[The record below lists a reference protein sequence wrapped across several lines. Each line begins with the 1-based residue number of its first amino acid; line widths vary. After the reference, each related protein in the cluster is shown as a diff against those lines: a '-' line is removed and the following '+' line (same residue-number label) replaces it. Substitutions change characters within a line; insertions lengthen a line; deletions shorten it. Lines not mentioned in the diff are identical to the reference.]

1 VARILVVD
9 DDPLFLAIMSRSLE
23 KARHDIVTATDV
35 DKAIELFGQ
44 LEIDALVCP
53 LIMAKAGLQLIREAR
68 HQSATVAIIAL
79 TGGRGPS
86 HTVNNDIVM
95 MAQAVGADV
104 VIRRPFE
111 VHDFI
116 ATVEGTIA
124 ARTQENT
131 AAAAG

>member
-1 VARILVVD
+1 MARILVVD

-35 DKAIELFGQ
+35 AKAIELFGQ
-44 LEIDALVCP
+44 LECDALVCP
-53 LIMAKAGLQLIREAR
+53 LIMAKAGLQLIRDAR
-68 HQSATVAIIAL
+68 HQSATIAIIAL

-95 MAQAVGADV
+95 MAEAVGADAV
-104 VIRRPFE
+104 MRRPFE

-116 ATVEGTIA
+116 ATVEATIA
-124 ARTQENT
+124 ARTQEDT
-131 AAAAG
+131 ASAAG